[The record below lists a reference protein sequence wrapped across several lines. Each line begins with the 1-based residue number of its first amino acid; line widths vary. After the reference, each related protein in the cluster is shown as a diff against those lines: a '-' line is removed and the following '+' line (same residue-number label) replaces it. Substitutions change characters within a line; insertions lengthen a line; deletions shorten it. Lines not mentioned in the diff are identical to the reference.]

1 MLKLV
6 RAQMARHAWLM
17 AGLVAAG
24 VVATAQCYGRTVQ
37 LTGQIFGVGLDL
49 DRSWLGWWL
58 IAAALLSAVP
68 TFSDRRPGAVAAR
81 GATARD
87 WGVRIGAALARLVL
101 AAALPLAATL
111 VLSRG
116 AQWLQLTQ
124 YAVAMLAVACIG
136 LLASSVTRR
145 WYLAAAL
152 ALPAIG
158 GYVWVLDWLSRT
170 VSPHY
175 AHAVLGPIAVL
186 LVVAPGC
193 LWGSYLL
200 VSRPATAGW
209 RRCGAAAAGW
219 AGMTA
224 AGLAVSA
231 GLHWLWLSHRL
242 GG

>member
-6 RAQMARHAWLM
+6 RTQMARQAWLLG
-17 AGLVAAG
+17 GLVAAG
-24 VVATAQCYGRTVQ
+24 VVATAQCYVRTVQ
-37 LTGQIFGVGLDL
+37 LTDRFFGVGLDL
-49 DRSWLGWWL
+49 DQSWLGWWL

-68 TFSDRRPGAVAAR
+68 TFSDRRPWEEGRA
-81 GATARD
+81 ATAHD
-87 WGVRIGAALARLVL
+87 WGARVGMALAGL
-101 AAALPLAATL
+101 ALAVALPLAAAL
-111 VLSRG
+111 VLSLG
-116 AQWLQLTQ
+116 AQWPQLAQ

-145 WYLAAAL
+145 SYLAVVL

-158 GYVWVLDWLSRT
+158 GYVWVLDWLSRA

-175 AHAVLGPIAVL
+175 ADAVLGPIAVL

-193 LWGSYLL
+193 LWGSHLL
-200 VSRPATAGW
+200 VCRPVTAGW
-209 RRCGAAAAGW
+209 RRRGAAAAGW

-224 AGLAVSA
+224 AGLAVAA

-242 GG
+242 AG

>member
-6 RAQMARHAWLM
+6 RTQMVEHAWLM
-17 AGLVAAG
+17 AGLVTAG
-24 VVATAQCYGRTVQ
+24 VVATAQCYVRTVQ

-68 TFSDRRPGAVAAR
+68 TFGDRRPGAVAAR
-81 GATARD
+81 AATARD

-101 AAALPLAATL
+101 VAALPLATAL

-136 LLASSVTRR
+136 LLASSVTRGY
-145 WYLAAAL
+145 WATAL

-158 GYVWVLDWLSRT
+158 GYVWVLDWLSRA

-175 AHAVLGPIAVL
+175 AHAVLGRSLSCWWWPPA
-186 LVVAPGC
+186 ASGEATCSFP
-193 LWGSYLL
+193 
-200 VSRPATAGW
+200 SRPRPAGG
-209 RRCGAAAAGW
+209 GAARRRPDGPA
-219 AGMTA
+219 
-224 AGLAVSA
+224 
-231 GLHWLWLSHRL
+231 
-242 GG
+242 